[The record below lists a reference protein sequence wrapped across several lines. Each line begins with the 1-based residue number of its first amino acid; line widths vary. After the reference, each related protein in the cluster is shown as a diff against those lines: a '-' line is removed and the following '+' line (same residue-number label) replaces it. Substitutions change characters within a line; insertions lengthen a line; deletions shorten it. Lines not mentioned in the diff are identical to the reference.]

1 MLLYNGIKKKHRS
14 FLKRIVL
21 SDCKI
26 FKNTI
31 GNFCIFSMEN
41 SFITL
46 DQLDALRR
54 CIFRKVDSNLKVWF
68 LVFPSQS
75 VTKKGLGIRMGSG
88 KGVHTHL
95 IFKVRVGTNIIAF
108 NKITKS
114 QLLSCI
120 KVFQSFLAFKIKV
133 LYYIF

>member
-54 CIFRKVDSNLKVWF
+54 CIFRKVDSNLKV
-68 LVFPSQS
+68 
-75 VTKKGLGIRMGSG
+75 
-88 KGVHTHL
+88 
-95 IFKVRVGTNIIAF
+95 
-108 NKITKS
+108 
-114 QLLSCI
+114 
-120 KVFQSFLAFKIKV
+120 
-133 LYYIF
+133 

>member
-1 MLLYNGIKKKHRS
+1 
-14 FLKRIVL
+14 
-21 SDCKI
+21 
-26 FKNTI
+26 
-31 GNFCIFSMEN
+31 
-41 SFITL
+41 
-46 DQLDALRR
+46 
-54 CIFRKVDSNLKVWF
+54 
-68 LVFPSQS
+68 
-75 VTKKGLGIRMGSG
+75 MGSG